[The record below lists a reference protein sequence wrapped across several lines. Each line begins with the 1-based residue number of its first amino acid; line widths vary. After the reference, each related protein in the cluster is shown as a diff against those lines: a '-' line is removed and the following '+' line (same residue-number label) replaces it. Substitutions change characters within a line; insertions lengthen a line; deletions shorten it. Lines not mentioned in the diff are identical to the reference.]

1 MILASSSQLERN
13 IRFPASGLSFSTT
26 QWFFAVSRALDYLLE
41 GQAPVARKAES
52 WGPDLE
58 NSGEKIKTFSA
69 ANCPHHLGARERC
82 CLK

>member
-1 MILASSSQLERN
+1 MKLAFSSQLERN
-13 IRFPASGLSFSTT
+13 IHFPASGLSFSKT
-26 QWFFAVSRALDYLLE
+26 QWFFAVSRVLYHLLE
-41 GQAPVARKAES
+41 GQAPMARKAES